1 MYAGNRAKARPSS
14 RRRAA
19 ARRRP
24 RRGGAKRALIA
35 ILALALVVAGV
46 FFYFRAR
53 ELDLFRRYP
62 MEYVTEIRENAAE
75 YSLEPALVASVILAE
90 SSYRPDAVS
99 KADARGLMQI
109 MPSTGEWI
117 AHKLD
122 EPFDV
127 QNLLEPS
134 TNIRYGCWYLK
145 FLMDRYGGNMRNAIA
160 AYHAGQSKVDEWLQ
174 NPELSPD
181 GKALEVTSSAATN
194 TYVNRVL
201 SNYAHYSTVY

>member
-1 MYAGNRAKARPSS
+1 MYAGNRG
-14 RRRAA
+14 AA
-19 ARRRP
+19 ARRRL
-24 RRGGAKRALIA
+24 RRRRAKRAAFALLA
-35 ILALALVVAGV
+35 LILAAAGV
-46 FFYFRAR
+46 FFYLRAR

-62 MEYVTEIRENAAE
+62 MKYVSEIQENAAE
-75 YSLEPALVASVILAE
+75 FSLEPALVASVILAE

-109 MPSTGEWI
+109 LPSTGEWI
-117 AHKLD
+117 AGKFG
-122 EPFDV
+122 ESFDV
-127 QNLLEPS
+127 GNLFLPE

-145 FLMDRYGGNMRNAIA
+145 FLMDRYGGNMRNAVA
-160 AYHAGQSKVDEWLQ
+160 AYHAGQGKVDEWLK
-174 NPELSPD
+174 NPEYSPD